1 LFWVL
6 CATLI
11 LTFQACSPY
20 KAVPESRYLLK
31 NYKIKVEEPIR
42 KPKTNQIHEQI
53 RTKRNRRVLGFF
65 GFHLRA
71 YSLGTSKRNP
81 QKNETKKIRK
91 FLRDKVG
98 EAPVL
103 LDSVEI
109 KKSVDNIEQ
118 LMFNNGYF
126 NNEVSFSVKTKGK
139 RRRRAFITYYIK
151 PKEVYTVDQYNI
163 LSSEFAVDSLIQTKN
178 KNQILKTGSQV
189 DFDEITAERS
199 RINDIMRNSGYFYFG
214 KEYVEFDLDSANHK
228 VDIECYIISP
238 ENGEQHRLMRYGQ
251 THVTFP
257 VIEVYSKNR
266 IETVYW
272 GSNRFDLNG
281 YPLDIDLLE
290 KRIYTPK
297 DSLFAQK
304 HIDKMYAKLTEL
316 SLFRVIDIS
325 FKPNDF
331 DTLHT
336 LDVYIHLTPY
346 TKQSY
351 SIEPQGV
358 LSYNPSLAQDN
369 QRRNY
374 GVGNAFTYVNR
385 NSFGRAEQLDLSAVT
400 SFQAQ
405 FGKGGSTIFEQSVN
419 ARLRLPGSKLLKH
432 LDNNPKVLNLSTQIN
447 ISYIYQRNPDYKRNI
462 LPMNLT
468 YVINKKKQN
477 NWLLTPI
484 EINFNRSTV
493 TPSFFNKLDAEQQ
506 KFISILFARNLLTS
520 SNISYY
526 TNRVSKRSSKRTWF
540 IRANV
545 LELGGNSLYALS
557 KIGNFKQDTL
567 GTYYVL
573 NVPFSQYVK
582 SDIDIRLTKKIDENN
597 TFVYRANVGMAF
609 PYGNRQYLP
618 IDKRYF
624 IGGANSLRGWNPRSM
639 GPGNFQDT
647 TNSISLNR
655 TGEILIL
662 ANIEYRFA
670 LIRSKVEMALFADG
684 GNIWNLVE
692 ANSDLEKFRL
702 NNLLNSTAFNT
713 GIGLRLDFKFLMVRL
728 DWGIRMHNPALPKE
742 QRWIIREIGSG
753 GFLKNQT
760 CLNFGL
766 DYPF

>member
-1 LFWVL
+1 M
-6 CATLI
+6 LI
-11 LTFQACSPY
+11 LAFQACSPY
-20 KAVPESRYLLK
+20 KAVPKNKYLLK
-31 NYKIKVEEPIR
+31 SYKIKVEEPIR
-42 KPKTNQIHEQI
+42 KPKINQIQEQV
-53 RTKRNRRVLGFF
+53 RTRRNRKVLGFYS
-65 GFHLRA
+65 FHLRA
-71 YSLGTSKRNP
+71 YSLGTSKSNP
-81 QKNETKKIRK
+81 KKNETKRIRK
-91 FLRDKVG
+91 FLREKVG

-103 LDSVEI
+103 LDTIEI
-109 KKSVDNIEQ
+109 EKSVRNIEQ
-118 LMFNNGYF
+118 LMFNKGFF
-126 NNEVSFSVKTKGK
+126 NNEVSYTVKTKGK
-139 RRRRAFITYYIK
+139 RRRRAFIAYIIK
-151 PKEVYTVDQYNI
+151 PKDFYTINQYNI
-163 LSSEFAVDSLIQTKN
+163 LSSEYAVDSLIGTKN
-178 KNQILKTGSQV
+178 KNQILKSGNQI
-189 DFDEITAERS
+189 DFDEITAERN
-199 RINDIMRNSGYFYFG
+199 RINDLMRNSGYFYFG
-214 KEYVEFDLDSANHK
+214 KEYIEFDLDSSNKK

-238 ENGEQHRLMRYGQ
+238 ENGEEHRVMRYGE

-266 IETVYW
+266 IETVTM
-272 GSNRFDLNG
+272 GSNKFDLIG
-281 YPLDIDLLE
+281 YPLDIDLLN
-290 KRIYTPK
+290 KRIYTFK

-304 HIDKMYAKLTEL
+304 DIDKMYAKLTEL
-316 SLFRVIDIS
+316 SLFRVIDIG
-325 FKPNDF
+325 FKPSDE

-336 LDVYIHLTPY
+336 LDVHIYLVPY

-351 SIEPQGV
+351 SIEPQGI

-374 GVGNAFTYVNR
+374 GVGNALTYVNR
-385 NSFGRAEQLDLSAVT
+385 NTFGHAEQLDISAVT

-405 FGKGGSTIFEQSVN
+405 FGNGGSTIFEQSVN
-419 ARLRLPGSKLLKH
+419 GRLRLPGSKVLKH
-432 LDNNPKVLNLSTQIN
+432 LDKNPKVINLSTQIN
-447 ISYIYQRNPDYKRNI
+447 VSYIYQRNQDYKRNI
-462 LPMNLT
+462 LPLNLT

-484 EINFNRSTV
+484 EINFNRSTI

-506 KFISILFARNLLTS
+506 KFISIIFARNLLTS
-520 SNISYY
+520 SHISYY
-526 TNRVSKRSSKRTWF
+526 TNRVSKRSSKRTWY
-540 IRANV
+540 IRTNV

-557 KIGNFKQDTL
+557 KIANFKKDTL
-567 GTYYVL
+567 GTYLVF

-609 PYGNRQYLP
+609 PYGNREYLP

-670 LIRSKVEMALFADG
+670 LIKNKAEMALFADG

-692 ANSDLEKFRL
+692 ANSDLEKFRF
-702 NNLLNSTAFNT
+702 NNILNSTAFNT
-713 GIGLRLDFKFLMVRL
+713 GIGLRMDFKFLMVRL
-728 DWGIRMHNPALPKE
+728 DWGIRMHNPALPKD
-742 QRWIIREIGSG
+742 QRWIITEIGKA
-753 GFLKNQT
+753 GFIKNQT